1 MRHNLGT
8 NRAPQVVD
16 SVRRTHFFGVVQ
28 RCGAVSVGEDVDV
41 RWREDL
47 QSSFKSGCDQIGGLV
62 AGNEK
67 SSVFDVVLDLGFGS
81 KFGWWRVLLED
92 DEKRSKGVTTA
103 SLVGD
108 KDRIQ

>member
-1 MRHNLGT
+1 
-8 NRAPQVVD
+8 VVD
-16 SVRRTHFFGVVQ
+16 TIRRTHFLGIVQ

-62 AGNEK
+62 ARNEK
-67 SSVFDVVLDLGFGS
+67 SSVLDIVLDLGFGS
-81 KFGWWRVLLED
+81 EFGWRRILLED
-92 DEKRSKGVTTA
+92 DEKRSKGVTTG
-103 SLVGD
+103 SLVYG